1 MLGVLV
7 GTSIVYAIT
16 GEFGNKNV
24 NSIRTADNL
33 PPTLRLN
40 ERDIKPVEVYSKIFK
55 YNDTHVSDLLVR
67 YNVLLDSYID
77 RALYLEMKR
86 RKVNLLYRMSQQ
98 NFGIR
103 NFLIKLLEDMIDDQE
118 KQHKLPIHE
127 NLQQLKSMQPTTNIP
142 NYNVTKIK

>member
-16 GEFGNKNV
+16 SEVGDKNV

-33 PPTLRLN
+33 PPTLRLT
-40 ERDIKPVEVYSKIFK
+40 ERDIKPVAVYSKIFK

-77 RALYLEMKR
+77 RALYLELKR

-98 NFGIR
+98 HFGMR
-103 NFLIKLLEDMIDDQE
+103 NFLIKLLEEMIDDQE
-118 KQHKLPIHE
+118 KHHSEK
-127 NLQQLKSMQPTTNIP
+127 LQQQQQLLKATQPN
-142 NYNVTKIK
+142 KL